1 MDAWDVLSD
10 GFGRVHEMFGE
21 VASDDADLTR
31 APEGANTPA
40 WMLWHLARVEDD
52 HVAGALGVEQVW
64 YQGWADRF
72 ALPFPAEAHGY
83 GMSLDEVLKVR
94 PSAELLRGYYE
105 AVHAQTVTA
114 LANKPDL
121 DRVVDDRWDPPVTL
135 GVRLVSVL
143 ADELQHLGQ
152 VAYVLGLPQ
161 A

>member
-1 MDAWDVLSD
+1 MDAWDVLTD
-10 GFGRVHEMFGE
+10 GFGRVQELF
-21 VASDDADLTR
+21 AQLATDDADLLR

-52 HVAGALGVEQVW
+52 HVADAFGLEQVW

-72 ALPFPAEAHGY
+72 ALPFTAQAHGY
-83 GMSLDEVLKVR
+83 GMTLEEVLQVK
-94 PSAELLRGYYE
+94 PSGELLRGYH
-105 AVHAQTVTA
+105 ADVHRQTRTA
-114 LANKPDL
+114 LAGKPDL

-152 VAYVLGLPQ
+152 AGYALGLP
-161 A
+161 